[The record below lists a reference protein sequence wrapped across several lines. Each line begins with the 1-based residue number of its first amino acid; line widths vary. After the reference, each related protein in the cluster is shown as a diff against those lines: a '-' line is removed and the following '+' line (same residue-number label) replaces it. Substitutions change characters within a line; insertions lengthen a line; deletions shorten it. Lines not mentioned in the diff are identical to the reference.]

1 MVKYLGNPHS
11 LFIIT
16 FIAFVVPCFCDPTD
30 IISSCLI
37 RHNVYNF
44 TLLPHNGSQSPDY
57 YRLLNFSLQ
66 NLRYAVPTAPKPVAI
81 AIPQSLKQLVNSMR
95 CCREGW
101 YEFRV
106 RCGGHSY
113 EGISSVVPDG
123 NPFVIIDM
131 MSLNQVS
138 VDVESETAW
147 VEGGA
152 TLGET
157 YYAVAEASNVHG
169 FSAGSC
175 PTVGVGG
182 HIAGGGFGLLSRKYG
197 LAADNV
203 VDALLI
209 DADGRVLDRKAMGED
224 VFWAIRGG
232 GGGDWGIVYAWKIK
246 LLKVPETVTSCI
258 MSRTRTKL
266 HVAELVHKWQFIA
279 PRLEPSFYL
288 SVFVGAGLQGVD
300 EETGVSA
307 SFKGFYLGSRNEA
320 MSILNRVFP
329 ELGVE
334 KEDCREMS
342 WIESIL
348 YFSGLPNGS
357 SISELRNRYLE
368 DKLYFK
374 AKSDYVRTPISME
387 GLVTALDILEMEP
400 KGSVVL
406 DPYGGE
412 MEKISS
418 DALPFPHRKGN
429 LFSIQYMVAWE
440 EDSTAMSNKYID
452 WIRGFY
458 KWMMP
463 YVSQGPRAAY
473 VNYMDLDLGQMN
485 SSISSNDPV
494 EAARDW
500 GEKYFLNNYDRLVK
514 VKTCIDPDNVFNN
527 QQGIP
532 PMPTARLN
540 NRSEGL
546 GVSERCM
553 VVSY

>member
-95 CCREGW
+95 C
-101 YEFRV
+101 
-106 RCGGHSY
+106 GGHSY

-138 VDVESETAW
+138 VD
-147 VEGGA
+147 
-152 TLGET
+152 T

-175 PTVGVGG
+175 PTV
-182 HIAGGGFGLLSRKYG
+182 
-197 LAADNV
+197 
-203 VDALLI
+203 
-209 DADGRVLDRKAMGED
+209 DGRVLDRKAMGED

-232 GGGDWGIVYAWKIK
+232 GGGVWGIVYAWKIK

-258 MSRTRTKL
+258 MSRTGTKL

-288 SVFVGAGLQGVD
+288 S
-300 EETGVSA
+300 
-307 SFKGFYLGSRNEA
+307 
-320 MSILNRVFP
+320 
-329 ELGVE
+329 LGVE

-429 LFSIQYMVAWE
+429 LFSIQYM
-440 EDSTAMSNKYID
+440 
-452 WIRGFY
+452 
-458 KWMMP
+458 
-463 YVSQGPRAAY
+463 GPRAAY